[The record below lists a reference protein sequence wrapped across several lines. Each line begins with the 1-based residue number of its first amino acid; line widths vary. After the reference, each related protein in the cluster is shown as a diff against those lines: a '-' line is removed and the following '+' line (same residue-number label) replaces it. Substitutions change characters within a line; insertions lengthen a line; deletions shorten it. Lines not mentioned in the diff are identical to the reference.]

1 MKSRAGRAEKV
12 GEAVFPSVIQAFADA
27 LHGEGFASWMYLDKE
42 KLLTTGRGNLIDT
55 SVAGA
60 TDPMTLAWVDSSGNA
75 ASPDLVQAAIN
86 AVKARPDLVPYGG
99 AGKSPSGESFAGL
112 TSVRLTDATV
122 ASLVGSSASQLAS
135 ALQNYLPNFNAFPA
149 DAQLAIL
156 RYAWANGPNLPVKA
170 PLMYAALGGR
180 AGNLPDFRAAAKEAH
195 WTNENADTA
204 ALIPQL
210 FQNAADVVDHS
221 LDVSTLVWPNSVV
234 QTPDGV
240 VSSTNPTTFSGD
252 PIDWRG
258 YTSYI
263 SHAPRFGED
272 ILGNHTLADVTD
284 LTNNYG
290 VWIPQ
295 LRSRFDAIKA
305 AWAKQDTSGWV
316 GSDAGTAASFET
328 DLKGLEYRW
337 ALAQALASVDKAAD
351 WNVGILAAPL
361 LAVPAALEY
370 FYTKVHGGTFADIVP
385 AETVYQAY
393 LSAVAQDPNH
403 QGYTTGDYAD
413 LDRRLSAEEAT
424 LGVQTPP
431 LAVVQPHAQ
440 NIGTN
445 VLKDTKDAPTP
456 GEIANWFKLVGAA
469 VTAGLLLQ
477 LLNSAA
483 VLRNTLKD
491 KE

>member
-75 ASPDLVQAAIN
+75 ASPDLIQAAIN

-112 TSVRLTDATV
+112 TSVHLTDDAV

-135 ALQNYLPNFNAFPA
+135 ALKNYLPGFDSFPA

-170 PLMYAALGGR
+170 PRMYAALGGR
-180 AGNLPDFRAAAKEAH
+180 AGNLPDFRAAAQEAH

-258 YTSYI
+258 YTSYVA
-263 SHAPRFGED
+263 HEKRPEAPAVFG
-272 ILGNHTLADVTD
+272 LTAFGNHSLADCDYLASQYNKWIPNLRAQFNAIASQWTSADPDAESAFATD
-284 LTNNYG
+284 LAGLESRWNTAVRNIRQDNASGITSDIEAGLGKVISGFGKDRTVVGAESSYQALLHAVRQKGEATAGYG
-290 VWIPQ
+290 VTPGDYENLVQ
-295 LRSRFDAIKA
+295 RLAAEQKA
-305 AWAKQDTSGWV
+305 LGVAP
-316 GSDAGTAASFET
+316 TAAQIAVQKPDTPENT
-328 DLKGLEYRW
+328 DVDTQSRKAQEDVFYWLK
-337 ALAQALASVDKAAD
+337 
-351 WNVGILAAPL
+351 
-361 LAVPAALEY
+361 
-370 FYTKVHGGTFADIVP
+370 
-385 AETVYQAY
+385 
-393 LSAVAQDPNH
+393 
-403 QGYTTGDYAD
+403 
-413 LDRRLSAEEAT
+413 
-424 LGVQTPP
+424 LG
-431 LAVVQPHAQ
+431 
-440 NIGTN
+440 
-445 VLKDTKDAPTP
+445 
-456 GEIANWFKLVGAA
+456 LVG
-469 VTAGLLLQ
+469 VTVGLLV
-477 LLNSAA
+477 NAA
-483 VLRNTLKD
+483 SNVYGKNER
-491 KE
+491 